1 MAEWFTL
8 DTDAALDALGTWR
21 EGLSAD
27 QVAQRLA
34 EYGPNQLEER
44 ATRNPWL
51 IFLGQFT
58 EIMVIVLLVAAA
70 ISFAIAI
77 FDPHESFVDSIMI
90 MIIVIL
96 NAILGFTQE
105 HRAERAIAALKKLAV
120 SRVRVRR
127 DGITQEIEATSL
139 VPGDVFFVDA
149 GLRLPAD
156 ARLIES
162 ANLRVEEAALTGE
175 SVPVEKVT
183 TPLST
188 GLSTGDQFN
197 MVFMGTTA
205 VYGRGTA
212 VVTSTGMSTQL
223 GNIAHM
229 LQQTEQEATP
239 LQRRMAELGKW
250 LAIGALI
257 ICALVF
263 LEGIYFGGK
272 RITEMFVVAVSLAVA
287 AVPEGLPAVVT
298 IALALGGQRMIR
310 RNALIRKLPAVETL
324 GSVTTI
330 CSDKTGTLTENR
342 MTVTIID
349 IAGDRMDLGADLN
362 TAGAYLTPNAAPL
375 GHASPHQTLLL
386 AAGALCNDAALEPD
400 PDRSEQYRAVGDPT
414 EGAMVVVAAQKGMW
428 KADLEAV
435 LPRVAEAPFTSE
447 RKRMTTIHRMPENGL
462 SNGDGPISD
471 LVSLLPQAPFV
482 AFAKGS
488 VDGLLEVSTHIFDQ
502 GQVVPL
508 DDGWRAR
515 IARANEDLAQSGMRV
530 LGGAFRPLDAL
541 PDLVTPETIEHG
553 LIFAGLLGMID
564 PPRPEV
570 RQAVAECRTAGIR
583 PVMITGDHPLTALH
597 IAQELGI
604 VDADADASTY
614 VTGPQLEVMS
624 VDDLEQIVEQISV
637 YARVSPAHKVK
648 IVEALKARGHFVA
661 MTGDG
666 VNDAPALKRA
676 DIGVAMGITGTD
688 VSKEASDMV
697 LMDDN
702 FATIVHAI
710 EEGRTIYDNTR
721 KFVKYIVSCNVGEIF
736 LMLMAP
742 LLGMPLPLTAV
753 QLLWVNLVTDG
764 LPALALGVEPSAP
777 DTMMRPPHPP
787 DESVLARGMGKFILF
802 VGLLLGGVCLAAQAV
817 AYYGGGD
824 ARTAEY
830 QTMVFTVLALS
841 QMGNALS
848 VRSDRESLFKIGLR
862 TNMSLLWAVLLTVVL
877 QLAVIY
883 VPFMQRIFGTEALSL
898 GELGIS
904 VALSAIVFVA
914 IELAKLVQRL
924 RKPAPQ
930 AA

>member
-1 MAEWFTL
+1 
-8 DTDAALDALGTWR
+8 
-21 EGLSAD
+21 
-27 QVAQRLA
+27 
-34 EYGPNQLEER
+34 
-44 ATRNPWL
+44 
-51 IFLGQFT
+51 LGQFT

-156 ARLIES
+156 GRLIES

-508 DDGWRAR
+508 DDVWRAR

-530 LGGAFRPLDAL
+530 LGGAFRPLDAI
-541 PDLVTPETIEHG
+541 PDQVTPETIEHG

-564 PPRPEV
+564 PLRPEV

>member
-156 ARLIES
+156 GRLIES

-508 DDGWRAR
+508 DDVWRAR

-530 LGGAFRPLDAL
+530 LGGAFRPLDAI
-541 PDLVTPETIEHG
+541 PDQVTPETIEHG

-564 PPRPEV
+564 PLRPEV

>member
-8 DTDAALDALGTWR
+8 DTDAALDALGTSR

-156 ARLIES
+156 GRLIES

-508 DDGWRAR
+508 DDVWRAR

-530 LGGAFRPLDAL
+530 LGGAFRPLDAI
-541 PDLVTPETIEHG
+541 PDQVTPETIEHG

-564 PPRPEV
+564 PLRPEV